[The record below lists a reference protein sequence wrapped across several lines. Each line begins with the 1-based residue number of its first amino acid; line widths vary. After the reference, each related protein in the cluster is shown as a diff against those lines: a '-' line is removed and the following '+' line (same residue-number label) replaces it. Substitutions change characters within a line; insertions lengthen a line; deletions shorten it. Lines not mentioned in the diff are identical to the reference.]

1 MKRTRL
7 SLTYLATYLLIGGI
21 GLLLAPKIALSLLLA
36 TGDYGRIF
44 PQIVGMFMIG
54 LAIVVVQIIR
64 FNVAVLYPTT
74 LAVRA
79 FFLVCL
85 AVFYFVTLDPL
96 FLVLIAIVGF
106 GFVLTGW
113 SYLTDRQTAG
123 T

>member
-1 MKRTRL
+1 MKKTRL
-7 SLTYLATYLLIGGI
+7 SLTYLATYLLVGGI

-36 TGDYGRIF
+36 TGDYGRVF

-54 LAIVVVQIIR
+54 LGIVVVQIIR
-64 FNVAVLYPTT
+64 FDVAVLYPTT
-74 LAVRA
+74 LAIRA

-85 AVFYFVTLDPL
+85 VGLYLATVDPL

-113 SYLTDRQTAG
+113 SYLTDRQAART
-123 T
+123 